1 MPNYSLQR
9 TVTSQQSSIF
19 PYRCLSLSIPTA
31 VYSLTVECAELEAA
45 NLNLSHELWVIYI
58 AHTDIVAS

>member
-1 MPNYSLQR
+1 M
-9 TVTSQQSSIF
+9 TSQQSSIF